1 LAQKSVPIGD
11 TFGVEAVKMGI
22 KEFRE
27 RISEVTAA
35 GEAVVITNH
44 GKPVASYAPFKP
56 KTPDAVR
63 RAAEEIRLWQESQ
76 RAQGVDLDAILADLG
91 MDPWGEPLSNVSNC

>member
-1 LAQKSVPIGD
+1 
-11 TFGVEAVKMGI
+11 MGI

-27 RISEVTAA
+27 KISEVTAS
-35 GEAVVITNH
+35 GEAIVVTHH

-56 KTPDAVR
+56 KDPDSVR
-63 RAAEEIRLWQESQ
+63 RAAEEVRLWQESQ

-91 MDPWGEPLSNVSNC
+91 MNPWGEPLDDVSDR